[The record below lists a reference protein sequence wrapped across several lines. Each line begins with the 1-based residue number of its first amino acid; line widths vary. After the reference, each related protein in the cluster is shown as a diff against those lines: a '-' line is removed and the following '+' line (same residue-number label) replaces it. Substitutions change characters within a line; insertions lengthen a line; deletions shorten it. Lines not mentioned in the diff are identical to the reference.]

1 MLSGWKNN
9 ERKPKNGII
18 ITCLQQQNVILQ
30 PNKSKSREYK
40 TKLTPRKIVTS
51 PIDESKG
58 FREKVK
64 AKILQY
70 QKVDKLFNEE
80 MRECSKKRSFKPK
93 AGKKKNKI
101 KIQIYRNR
109 G

>member
-1 MLSGWKNN
+1 MFSGWEKN
-9 ERKPKNGII
+9 ERKPKNGRI
-18 ITCLQQQNVILQ
+18 ITCLQQQNIILQ
-30 PNKSKSREYK
+30 SNKSKSRENK

-101 KIQIYRNR
+101 KIQMYRNR